1 MNRSLGDKQERDQ
14 LKVITVGI
22 VLLSLYSL
30 VSMVLWSFRWLV
42 HCFGPVIFSH
52 CFGQQTNRNKNMHI
66 KFNRVGKKVL
76 S

>member
-42 HCFGPVIFSH
+42 HYFDPV
-52 CFGQQTNRNKNMHI
+52 TVLANKQIETKYAH
-66 KFNRVGKKVL
+66 KT
-76 S
+76 